1 MTVWLLLLASL
12 GCGWLAV
19 DAWRLRASGPM
30 PYAIEAAVRGE
41 PLDGVPLVEQRQRQ
55 QLARRQLGALQGV
68 VWVWAILAVGFAA
81 AALFAALA

>member
-41 PLDGVPLVEQRQRQ
+41 PLDGVPL
-55 QLARRQLGALQGV
+55 A
-68 VWVWAILAVGFAA
+68 
-81 AALFAALA
+81 

>member
-1 MTVWLLLLASL
+1 MTVWLLLLAAL
-12 GCGWLAV
+12 GCAWLAV

-41 PLDGVPLVEQRQRQ
+41 PLDGVPLVEQHRRQ
-55 QLARRQLGALQGV
+55 QLARRQVGALQGV

-81 AALFAALA
+81 AALFAALD